1 MVKQLLIF
9 SFFFVSVIIPGICK
23 VKMPKIFNNHMVLQR
38 NRPITLWGW
47 GTPSD
52 LISIQFGTEIN
63 LVKVDENGEWILDL
77 PPMSAGG
84 PFILNVKGPKNQ
96 LIFENILIGD
106 LWICAGQSNMEW
118 TNYQFDYHETDTNF
132 LNADIRLFKAF
143 IDTDYLPK
151 DDLKGGIWQL
161 LDEESMRNFSA
172 LSYYFGK
179 KLIREL
185 GVPIGLINISLG
197 SSSIEAWMSNDV
209 LLKFPQFKEEVSS
222 IVAHNKS
229 SDELRIDFEKIKEGW
244 EKKYYL
250 NGTLALTKVA
260 LP

>member
-9 SFFFVSVIIPGICK
+9 SFFFVGVLIPGICK

-96 LIFENILIGD
+96 LIF
-106 LWICAGQSNMEW
+106 
-118 TNYQFDYHETDTNF
+118 
-132 LNADIRLFKAF
+132 
-143 IDTDYLPK
+143 
-151 DDLKGGIWQL
+151 
-161 LDEESMRNFSA
+161 
-172 LSYYFGK
+172 
-179 KLIREL
+179 
-185 GVPIGLINISLG
+185 
-197 SSSIEAWMSNDV
+197 
-209 LLKFPQFKEEVSS
+209 
-222 IVAHNKS
+222 
-229 SDELRIDFEKIKEGW
+229 
-244 EKKYYL
+244 
-250 NGTLALTKVA
+250 
-260 LP
+260 